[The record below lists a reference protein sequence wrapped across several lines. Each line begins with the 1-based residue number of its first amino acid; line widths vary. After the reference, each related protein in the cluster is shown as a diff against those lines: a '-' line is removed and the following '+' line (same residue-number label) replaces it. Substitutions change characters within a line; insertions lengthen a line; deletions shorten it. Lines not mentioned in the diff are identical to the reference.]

1 MDAVLASLTLKVL
14 GTLLTAYAT
23 WRIYRF
29 TLSPI
34 LHPNSPK
41 EFPYTLPIIGH
52 AFPFFHD
59 FNGAM
64 RTGLQHF
71 APSREP
77 FAMTVAGQ
85 TIYVATSAEDINTVW
100 RTTGTISQEP
110 IAMDMYVWGGISE
123 KSRKKLFEVREGARW
138 NEGMGRNL
146 NPTAMGNELHR
157 RQVHPG
163 ARLEALMGERIL
175 PSLFK
180 ELDFETP
187 GHAAVKSRNG
197 KSVAVSLLDLCVE
210 LFITSTTDVF
220 FGPKLRQ
227 LEPNL
232 IKAFESWEQCNWKFL
247 FQLPDVFARDMLAA
261 KETLTNAFAKYYAS
275 PKEGRKGAVYYVQ
288 AVEDMLREV
297 GISEVEMGSYTMLQY
312 WA

>member
-1 MDAVLASLTLKVL
+1 MRSGLK
-14 GTLLTAYAT
+14 Y
-23 WRIYRF
+23 
-29 TLSPI
+29 
-34 LHPNSPK
+34 
-41 EFPYTLPIIGH
+41 
-52 AFPFFHD
+52 
-59 FNGAM
+59 
-64 RTGLQHF
+64 F

-100 RTTGTISQEP
+100 RTTGTISMEP

-123 KSRKKLFEVREGARW
+123 KSRKKLFEVKEEARY
-138 NEGMGRNL
+138 NEGMGRPL

-163 ARLEALMGERIL
+163 GGRLEALMSDRIL
-175 PSLFK
+175 PSLVRG
-180 ELDFETP
+180 LDFSRP
-187 GHAAVKSRNG
+187 DHVAVKSREA
-197 KSVAVSLLDLCVE
+197 KSVTISLLDLCVE
-210 LFITSTTDVF
+210 LFITSTTDAF

-247 FQLPDVFARDMLAA
+247 FQLPDVFAGDMLAS
-261 KETLTNAFAKYYAS
+261 KKTLTNAFAKYYGS
-275 PKEGRKGAVYYVQ
+275 PKEGRKGAVYYVEK
-288 AVEDMLREV
+288 VEDMLREV
-297 GISEVEMGSYTMLQY
+297 GISELEMGSYTMLQY